1 MARILCVDDEP
12 SVLKLKCTILEAA
25 GFDATPSGS
34 AQDAIQKLANNA
46 YDAVVTDWRLGDD
59 DGHSVVQAAKLN
71 STIPV
76 IVVSGFVSE
85 AFVAPEPLADLY
97 LEKPID
103 PNELVLVVNHLLK
116 IREKAQLMQDAPEQ
130 SQA

>member
-1 MARILCVDDEP
+1 MDDEP
-12 SVLKLKCTILEAA
+12 SVLRLKCTILEAA
-25 GFDATPSGS
+25 GFDATPATS
-34 AQDAIQKLANNA
+34 AHDAIQKLANNA

-59 DGHSVVQAAKLN
+59 DGHAVVQAAKAN

-76 IVVSGFVSE
+76 IVVSGYVSE
-85 AFVAPEPLADLY
+85 AFIAPEPLADLY

-103 PNELVLVVNHLLK
+103 PKELVTVVDHLLK
-116 IREKAQLMQDAPEQ
+116 IRDKAQVMRDAPEQ